1 MFSDQKILVQIPAM
15 AVAVLFIASVA
26 VSCSPLK
33 RYTDVSLSSSGLQL
47 SIPDETSD
55 IPDRFPVMQESEAN
69 ADTVEGPV
77 IMKAI
82 RDSETGEMTA
92 TDVIPAS
99 RVVARFRNI
108 AERLGRISFS
118 FDVMVPQ
125 ELISS
130 DFQLRLVPE
139 MKAGDETISLKPVFI
154 TGALYR
160 KRQLKGYE
168 RYRQF
173 LESIVIDSTAFIRM
187 DQLETFLQR
196 YFPDTYAM
204 KSDSSVLSVP
214 EAENLFGVNQM
225 TALEHYTRQLRK
237 RRNEWK
243 MENKDSMFRKLVK
256 APMEYDVRLDTVMS
270 SGEGSLIYRYSHT
283 MASSPGLKKLEVSL
297 SGMVFRDGVCVA
309 EMPAPGNL
317 SFYISSLSS
326 LADNTPRFLF
336 KVIQRTV
343 SDRTVAFLDF
353 DQGSA
358 VLDTLREGN
367 ASELERIRK
376 CFADI
381 RSRKDLVLDSIEV
394 TASCSP
400 EGSWE
405 YNAALAE
412 GRAKAV
418 RHYVTARIDW
428 LDGGAVRSASVPENW
443 DYLQKL
449 VLNDTL
455 ISEAD
460 RKAIL
465 ELSGSP
471 DKDMAERRMASME
484 SYRYLREKIYPRLR
498 TVKFHFYMHRPHVKK
513 DTIHTRIPDTLYM
526 RGLEALK
533 NLDYRK
539 AAALLGPY
547 RDYNAAL
554 AMASSGYDSAAISIL
569 SGLGSDDARSDYLLA
584 VLYSRAGDS
593 ERAEEYFLR
602 SSTKDPAMRHRANLD
617 PELSAIAAKAME
629 DVGY

>member
-1 MFSDQKILVQIPAM
+1 MFSDLKILVQIPAM

-33 RYTDVSLSSSGLQL
+33 RYTDVSLSSSGLQI

-173 LESIVIDSTAFIRM
+173 LESIVTDSTAFIRM

-204 KSDSSVLSVP
+204 KSDSSVLSGP

-243 MENKDSMFRKLVK
+243 MENKDSMFRKFVK

-270 SGEGSLIYRYSHT
+270 SGEGSLIYRYSHS

-297 SGMVFRDGVCVA
+297 AGMVFRDGICVA

-418 RHYVTARIDW
+418 RHYVTAGIDW
-428 LDGGAVRSASVPENW
+428 LDGCAVRSASVPENW

-455 ISEAD
+455 ISETD

-593 ERAEEYFLR
+593 ARAEEYFLR
-602 SSTKDPAMRHRANLD
+602 SSAKDPAMRHRANLD

-629 DVGY
+629 DIGY